1 MDLEWHEFTNFG
13 QDNNHPADQWIEWE
27 RRDLDAKK
35 YQEQLKLEKID
46 EDTKE
51 KEFHLLLKI
60 IENCKRKANNG

>member
-1 MDLEWHEFTNFG
+1 MDLEWHELTNFNMNLHP
-13 QDNNHPADQWIEWE
+13 QDHWIESE
-27 RRDLDAKK
+27 QREIDANK

-60 IENCKRKANNG
+60 IENSKKGG

>member
-1 MDLEWHEFTNFG
+1 MDLDWCEG
-13 QDNNHPADQWIEWE
+13 QFDLNLHPADQWIEWE
-27 RRDLDAKK
+27 RREIEAEK

-60 IENCKRKANNG
+60 IENCKRKEKNG

>member
-1 MDLEWHEFTNFG
+1 MDLEWHEFTSFDINL
-13 QDNNHPADQWIEWE
+13 HPADQWIEWE
-27 RRDLDAKK
+27 RREIEAEK

-60 IENCKRKANNG
+60 IENCKRKEKNG